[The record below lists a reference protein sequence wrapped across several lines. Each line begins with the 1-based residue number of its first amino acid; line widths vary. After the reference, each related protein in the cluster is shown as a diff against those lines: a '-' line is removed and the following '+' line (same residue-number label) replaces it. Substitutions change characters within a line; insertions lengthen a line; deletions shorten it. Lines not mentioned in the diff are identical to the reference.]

1 MDLVSK
7 TDVLDVAAQ
16 PMGEHV
22 VVSVTGELD
31 VYSGPTLRKLLVEQ
45 SDAKRHTLVIDLSRL
60 TFTDSSGIGILVGA
74 FKRANARGGAVC
86 LLSPSDHLRKLLR
99 MTGLTRVFPIFDYL
113 QDALD
118 LLDTLQPR

>member
-1 MDLVSK
+1 MGLN
-7 TDVLDVAAQ
+7 TNPQVLDVGAQ
-16 PMGEHV
+16 EMGKHV
-22 VVSVTGELD
+22 VVTVEGELD
-31 VYSGPTLRKLLVEQ
+31 AYSGPKLRQLLLEQ
-45 SDAKRHTLVIDLSRL
+45 SEAKHHTLVVDLSGL

-86 LLSPSDHLRKLLR
+86 LLSPSGQLAKLLK
-99 MTGLTRVFPIFDYL
+99 MTGLTRVFPVFTCL